1 MPNNPSSSSSSQ
13 QCAMNLTTNMNST
26 LHGGSYNSTCHGI
39 SSSTL
44 SSQWSLPMK
53 TEISNSIPPTNTEVS
68 SFQSMTQTIPHQ
80 GGISLS
86 QHQDNPF
93 VVTSGNTNQHHQH
106 LMEQKSSH
114 SNLMHQQQNN
124 YPSSSLSANIQ
135 NNTNPTMASS
145 NNNSSSSLLDMM
157 LQRQRMMLSNTSQ
170 TNYHNHMHKCKMLS
184 ATNLADKNPG
194 LYNNNNMNDSN
205 EITSSWNNVNYM
217 NSSSG
222 MHHQMINVNPNNA
235 NNNTSSQ
242 KSKSNTNNKPL
253 QFHVHHLSNVATSN
267 SPSSIND
274 NNAMTNTMHNN
285 LGTVTNLVHSTSY
298 SSGSSS
304 SSSLLS
310 LMTSDSAHGGV
321 DIANQ
326 QAASLP
332 TNVIMTSHVP
342 SSSNQ
347 SSPHQQ
353 QYMYSS
359 PQPNNLSITPSNPQ
373 TTHSSQQIFYS
384 GILPP
389 IHQNLSEDS
398 DSSDECDVN
407 SNPEDECEFHPI
419 ACVQCRQLHK
429 KCDKRL
435 PSCSKCVSR
444 GVECTYR
451 TPKRNTTQP
460 QQKKKKKKKN
470 RSKASS
476 LSPYMPIIPNR
487 AKSKI
492 VDIYFTCL
500 AGDFPLISRE
510 ELEYYLDDQ
519 NCPPGT
525 PNKREV
531 EVLFAVIRALVEQ
544 RCGTIEEAT
553 TAMLEARHALSTV
566 FCHHSNFYVA
576 TAFCYMSFVESLN
589 HDLKTAKFFL
599 QCCEFYLECLA
610 SENVMDTRAQLLK
623 KAHAYAKISSC
634 NNRIPND
641 YSGNV
646 MDMIKQIPQMYTL
659 STGQTLPP
667 EFHHLVSQEI
677 TENNYQDMLDVID
690 TLTKLMYAQTSNI
703 LSKTAE
709 SKPLSKIEIVYLFIS
724 NGLKIAILT
733 KAGQRKDIIEDCA
746 LRITYTTYTDLYPF
760 CSIDMISYVALAARV
775 HFHIVRAIEAGQRS
789 AYNTGITSLDGST
802 FGPIDYYDILAHD
815 LRAINLLKRH
825 LKNPSAYYDGLV
837 NEITQTLLKKG
848 ISVDNLQSSVQFSA
862 LVDTLQSDLE
872 AVAFSTDPVM

>member
-1 MPNNPSSSSSSQ
+1 MDFCHSAFQKIVSLNHPHLLKILNSCVCNLTEIQSFRWRSLQAIPDMPNNPSSSSSSQ

-419 ACVQCRQLHK
+419 ACVQCR
-429 KCDKRL
+429 
-435 PSCSKCVSR
+435 
-444 GVECTYR
+444 
-451 TPKRNTTQP
+451 
-460 QQKKKKKKKN
+460 
-470 RSKASS
+470 
-476 LSPYMPIIPNR
+476 
-487 AKSKI
+487 
-492 VDIYFTCL
+492 
-500 AGDFPLISRE
+500 
-510 ELEYYLDDQ
+510 
-519 NCPPGT
+519 
-525 PNKREV
+525 
-531 EVLFAVIRALVEQ
+531 
-544 RCGTIEEAT
+544 
-553 TAMLEARHALSTV
+553 
-566 FCHHSNFYVA
+566 
-576 TAFCYMSFVESLN
+576 
-589 HDLKTAKFFL
+589 
-599 QCCEFYLECLA
+599 
-610 SENVMDTRAQLLK
+610 
-623 KAHAYAKISSC
+623 
-634 NNRIPND
+634 
-641 YSGNV
+641 
-646 MDMIKQIPQMYTL
+646 
-659 STGQTLPP
+659 
-667 EFHHLVSQEI
+667 
-677 TENNYQDMLDVID
+677 
-690 TLTKLMYAQTSNI
+690 
-703 LSKTAE
+703 
-709 SKPLSKIEIVYLFIS
+709 
-724 NGLKIAILT
+724 
-733 KAGQRKDIIEDCA
+733 
-746 LRITYTTYTDLYPF
+746 
-760 CSIDMISYVALAARV
+760 
-775 HFHIVRAIEAGQRS
+775 
-789 AYNTGITSLDGST
+789 
-802 FGPIDYYDILAHD
+802 
-815 LRAINLLKRH
+815 
-825 LKNPSAYYDGLV
+825 
-837 NEITQTLLKKG
+837 
-848 ISVDNLQSSVQFSA
+848 
-862 LVDTLQSDLE
+862 
-872 AVAFSTDPVM
+872 